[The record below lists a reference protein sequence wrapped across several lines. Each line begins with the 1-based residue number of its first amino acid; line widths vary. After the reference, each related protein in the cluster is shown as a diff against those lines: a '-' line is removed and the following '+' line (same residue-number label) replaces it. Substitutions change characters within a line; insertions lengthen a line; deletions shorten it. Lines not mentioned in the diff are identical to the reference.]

1 MGECDLGR
9 EMGGA
14 GGGGEGLGDDASGC
28 CSSIR
33 CRLIYFVLRF
43 MFHSLDFTL
52 CTQMERAVFCCA
64 CFIFFYFYL
73 TASSSMH
80 LMIVWCRIVFLS
92 PLYQFTPF
100 PSSGVMGNRFQK

>member
-64 CFIFFYFYL
+64 WFYL
-73 TASSSMH
+73 
-80 LMIVWCRIVFLS
+80 F
-92 PLYQFTPF
+92 
-100 PSSGVMGNRFQK
+100 